1 MRRWWLAGAAVV
13 VVLALVSGGLYLVLT
28 PAHRTTFLVDSSE
41 SADFRDIADA
51 VGTAAANMS
60 PDDALA
66 LRRFGGTCDAPD
78 TEELVTPGTGQAA
91 KIGDVARAITPKG
104 KPTLLSGVVAAIDDF
119 ARTYP
124 LRGSETNRIVVVARG
139 GADACGKSADEVR
152 TIIREHAGR
161 AGVKI
166 DFRFVGHKLT
176 SEQAK
181 VLKTVAD
188 ATEAQ
193 ATRFT
198 DDTAE
203 LVTTMKEVSVPT
215 SLVAQEVVLPKSPC
229 ELVTQEVLMAAYPLP
244 PEVDGYKT
252 FYDDINCQQDR
263 YVSAFGALEPPG
275 VTQSFPVIFELKDGK
290 WQMWMTG
297 TAGFPCGEIPKE
309 VWKAWNMGC
318 TPDPVVCRDADDVTK
333 VTDMNDVGCPVAI
346 DIADRYLAAA
356 RAGQTQGT
364 GTFWIT
370 DEWTCSKYPM
380 PDRANVA
387 NPLQCER
394 NADRAVVRLGD
405 NW

>member
-1 MRRWWLAGAAVV
+1 MKRWWVAAAAVV
-13 VVLALVSGGLYLVLT
+13 VVLALVSGGLVLLLT

-41 SADFRDIADA
+41 SADFRDVADA

-78 TEELVTPGTGQAA
+78 TAELVTPGTGQAA
-91 KIGDVARAITPKG
+91 KIGYAARAISPNG
-104 KPTLLSGVVAAIDDF
+104 KPTLLSGVIAAIDDF

-124 LRGSETNRIVVVARG
+124 LRGSETSRVVVVARG

-152 TIIREHAGR
+152 TIIREHSAR

-166 DFRFVGHKLT
+166 DFRFVGHRLT

-181 VLKTVAD
+181 VLKAVAD
-188 ATEAQ
+188 ATEAR

-198 DDTAE
+198 DDTAA
-203 LVTTMKEVSVPT
+203 LVTTLKEVSVPT

-229 ELVTQEVLMAAYPLP
+229 ELVTPEVLMAAYPLP
-244 PEVDGYKT
+244 AEVAGYKP
-252 FYDDINCQQDR
+252 YYGEINCQQDR
-263 YVSAFGALEPPG
+263 YVHAQGLIERPELAQG
-275 VTQSFPVIFELKDGK
+275 FPAVFELKDGK
-290 WQMWMTG
+290 WQLWNAGTG
-297 TAGFPCGEIPKE
+297 GFSCGEIPRE
-309 VWKAWNMGC
+309 VWKAWDVGC
-318 TPDPVVCRDADDVTK
+318 TPEPVVCRDANDFTK

-346 DIADRYLAAA
+346 DIADRYIAAA

-364 GTFWIT
+364 GTFWVT
-370 DEWTCSKYPM
+370 DVWTCSKYPM
-380 PDRANVA
+380 PDRPNVA
-387 NPLQCER
+387 NPLQCQR
-394 NADRAVVRLGD
+394 NADGAVVRLGD

>member
-1 MRRWWLAGAAVV
+1 MKRWLPLGAAVV
-13 VVLALVSGGLYLVLT
+13 VVLTLVGGVLFLVLT

-41 SADFRDIADA
+41 SADFRDVADA

-78 TEELVTPGTGQAA
+78 TAELVTPGTGQAA
-91 KIGDVARAITPKG
+91 KIGDAARAITPNG
-104 KPTLLSGVVAAIDDF
+104 KPTLLNGVIAAIDDF

-124 LRGSETNRIVVVARG
+124 FRGSETNRIVVVARG

-152 TIIREHAGR
+152 TIIREHSDR
-161 AGVKI
+161 TGVKI
-166 DFRFVGHKLT
+166 DFRFVGHRLS

-181 VLKTVAD
+181 VLKAIAD
-188 ATEAQ
+188 ATEAR

-198 DDTAE
+198 DDAAE

-215 SLVAQEVVLPKSPC
+215 SLMAQEVVLPKSPC
-229 ELVTQEVLMAAYPLP
+229 ELVTQEVLMAAYSVPR
-244 PEVDGYKT
+244 EINGYKT

-263 YVSAFGALEPPG
+263 YVRAVGLVEPPG
-275 VTQSFPVIFELKDGK
+275 VAQSFPIIFELKDGK
-290 WQMWMTG
+290 WQMWNAGTG
-297 TAGFPCGEIPKE
+297 GFSCGEIPRE
-309 VWKAWNMGC
+309 VWKAWNWRC
-318 TPDPVVCRDADDVTK
+318 TPEPVVCRDADDYTK

-346 DIADRYLAAA
+346 DIADRYIAAA
-356 RAGQTQGT
+356 QAGETQGT

-380 PDRANVA
+380 PDRPNVA